1 MNSEA
6 AELHDSFYSDDCR
19 DYDEAGY
26 KAAYPKMK
34 EIINKIIKRLN
45 EINDGSFTIDDKVSN
60 KKWDKKFGLSSSQK

>member
-1 MNSEA
+1 
-6 AELHDSFYSDDCR
+6 
-19 DYDEAGY
+19 
-26 KAAYPKMK
+26 MK